1 MNFFRSEDHL
11 RKWEGF
17 QEKRKGGI
25 ISLTD
30 LMRLFSGPYFT
41 NRRNPDYFSHM
52 GEYVVEMMK
61 GLDALKSA
69 GSYWRMKWFEKFGVK
84 LGAKM
89 GLM

>member
-1 MNFFRSEDHL
+1 MNFFRSEEHL
-11 RKWEGF
+11 RKWDGF

-25 ISLTD
+25 IPLIE

-52 GEYVVEMMK
+52 GEYLVDMVTKLDTLK
-61 GLDALKSA
+61 GA
-69 GSYWRMKWFEKFGVK
+69 GSYWRMKWFEKLGVR
-84 LGAKM
+84 LGVKM